1 MIGEVTVFQRSS
13 SEHEV
18 AEVIEWAREFIGTNG
33 ELDSTSDFVAAYP
46 PFLPPSLPPSS
57 SHPIYSRGWPF

>member
-18 AEVIEWAREFIGTNG
+18 AEVIEWAREFIGTN
-33 ELDSTSDFVAAYP
+33 
-46 PFLPPSLPPSS
+46 
-57 SHPIYSRGWPF
+57 